1 MKNKLYRASITLPN
15 GKRKWI
21 RSVSQEGLEQKKQ
34 ELLTQ
39 IGAGLDVSDNSTF
52 GEYAALWLRVY
63 KVPYLRQN
71 SLLAIENALN
81 NHIYPYLR
89 DVPLKKVNQIQIQLV
104 IASVSKMSKSLNNK
118 VVQVLRGIFNAAVD
132 NNLIAKSPVP
142 ATLRIAGK
150 ATQEEIPLT
159 AEQSQRLLDAT
170 RGPRAYLFCLLAL
183 QTGMRRGELCGLMWS
198 DVDFSAGVI
207 HVRHNA
213 LLTNAQTTV
222 SDALKT
228 SAAVRDIPIPPT
240 LFAELVK
247 ERKGAKGLY
256 VLHME
261 NGKPLSKSSLKCLL
275 QMIENRTV
283 DNPDDLWTTAPHSK
297 VIRTLDFHV
306 HPHQLRHT
314 YITRLFESGLDIKE
328 IQYALHLPRAPR
340 RIPARA

>member
-71 SLLAIENALN
+71 SLLAIENVLN

-142 ATLRIAGK
+142 AILRIGGK

-170 RGPRAYLFCLLAL
+170 RGTRAYLFSACWHFKPV
-183 QTGMRRGELCGLMWS
+183 CG
-198 DVDFSAGVI
+198 
-207 HVRHNA
+207 
-213 LLTNAQTTV
+213 
-222 SDALKT
+222 
-228 SAAVRDIPIPPT
+228 
-240 LFAELVK
+240 AESFV
-247 ERKGAKGLY
+247 G
-256 VLHME
+256 
-261 NGKPLSKSSLKCLL
+261 
-275 QMIENRTV
+275 
-283 DNPDDLWTTAPHSK
+283 
-297 VIRTLDFHV
+297 
-306 HPHQLRHT
+306 
-314 YITRLFESGLDIKE
+314 
-328 IQYALHLPRAPR
+328 
-340 RIPARA
+340 